1 MRSGRFSRFGLAT
14 ESVRQLETRPA
25 SPRRPRNQLNPKPFL
40 GGSRIVMNGISFARV
55 KQATHSDAVTPR
67 TAPPMHQAVSTPVT
81 APVTAKQ
88 RRARRKK
95 QIIYGSIA
103 LVVLWIA
110 AWVLWSKRE
119 KPIPVTTET
128 AIRKT
133 IVQTVSATGK
143 IQPEVEVK
151 ISPEVAGEI
160 IELPVDDGLRV
171 KKGDLLVKI
180 KPDSYKALLEQQE
193 AAISAA
199 KATNLQQ
206 KATMMK
212 TEHDL
217 KRAED
222 LFNKKLISEQE
233 YNGGQAAYDVAKN
246 TYESSL
252 HEIERAEASS
262 SQARDQL
269 SKTTIYSPLDGTV
282 TVLNS
287 KLGERLVATG
297 QFAGTE
303 VMRVAD
309 RTHMQAIVDV
319 NENDVVNV
327 KLGDIANVKIDAYG
341 DHKFKGTV
349 AQIGNTGKTT
359 GSGTQEE
366 VTNFEVKINLER
378 EDVLLRPGLSCTAD
392 IETNIVKDTVAVPM
406 QAVTIRTGDS
416 NLSPE
421 EIEKKRLKSAARDK
435 GDNNADYVNERQE
448 KAAQKEER
456 EKLMKVV
463 FLKKGGKAQS
473 VKVTTGI
480 SDDTY
485 MEIKSGL
492 QPGEEVI
499 SGSYSAISRKLKDGA
514 KVAYDKEATK

>member
-1 MRSGRFSRFGLAT
+1 
-14 ESVRQLETRPA
+14 
-25 SPRRPRNQLNPKPFL
+25 
-40 GGSRIVMNGISFARV
+40 
-55 KQATHSDAVTPR
+55 
-67 TAPPMHQAVSTPVT
+67 MHQALAAPET
-81 APVTAKQ
+81 APKVERK
-88 RRARRKK
+88 RRSTRKR
-95 QIIYGSIA
+95 QIIIGA
-103 LVVLWIA
+103 VGFLVLWLI
-110 AWVLWSKRE
+110 VSILLSKRE
-119 KPIPVTTET
+119 KPIPVTTEK
-128 AIRKT
+128 AVRKT
-133 IVQTVSATGK
+133 ILQTVSATGK
-143 IQPEVEVK
+143 VQPETEVK

-160 IELPVDDGLRV
+160 IELPVADGMGI

-206 KATMMK
+206 KATMLK
-212 TEHDL
+212 TEQDL

-222 LFNKKLISEQE
+222 MYAKKTISIQE
-233 YNGGQAAYDVAKN
+233 YNNAQAASDVAKN
-246 TYESSL
+246 TFESSL
-252 HEIERAEASS
+252 HEIERAQAGS

-269 SKTTIYSPLDGTV
+269 SKTTVYSPINGTV
-282 TVLNS
+282 TILNS
-287 KLGERLVATG
+287 KLGERIVATG

-309 RTHMQAIVDV
+309 LSRMQAVIDV
-319 NENDVVNV
+319 NENDVPNV
-327 KLGDIANVKIDAYG
+327 KIGDKANVKIDAYG
-341 DHKFKGTV
+341 DRKFRGTV

-392 IETNIVKDTVAVPM
+392 IETNMVKDAVGVPM

-421 EIEKKRLKSAARDK
+421 EIEKKKLKSAARDK

-448 KAAQKEER
+448 KAAQREER
-456 EKLMKVV
+456 EKLAKVV
-463 FLKKGGKAQS
+463 FLKRGGKAQS

-485 MEIKSGL
+485 MEIKTGV
-492 QPGEEVI
+492 QPGDEVI

-514 KVAYDKEATK
+514 KVTYDKEATK

>member
-1 MRSGRFSRFGLAT
+1 
-14 ESVRQLETRPA
+14 
-25 SPRRPRNQLNPKPFL
+25 
-40 GGSRIVMNGISFARV
+40 
-55 KQATHSDAVTPR
+55 
-67 TAPPMHQAVSTPVT
+67 MHQILRKRPI
-81 APVTAKQ
+81 APDVAKK
-88 RRARRKK
+88 RRSRRRRY
-95 QIIYGSIA
+95 ILFGSVG
-103 LVVLWIA
+103 VVLLLIIIS
-110 AWVLWSKRE
+110 VIVSKRE
-119 KPIPVTTET
+119 KPIPVTTEKSV
-128 AIRKT
+128 RKT
-133 IVQTVSATGK
+133 ILQTVSATGK
-143 IQPEVEVK
+143 VQPETEVK

-160 IELPVDDGLRV
+160 IDLPVEDGMPV
-171 KKGDLLVKI
+171 KKGDLLVRI
-180 KPDSYKALLEQQE
+180 KPESYKALLEQQE

-212 TEHDL
+212 TEQDL
-217 KRAED
+217 KRAD
-222 LFNKKLISEQE
+222 DMFAKKTISIQE
-233 YNGGQAAYDVAKN
+233 YNAAQAAYDVAKN

-252 HEIERAEASS
+252 HEIERAQAGS

-269 SKTTIYSPLDGTV
+269 SKTTVYSPINGTV
-282 TVLNS
+282 TILNS
-287 KLGERLVATG
+287 KLGERIVATG

-309 RTHMQAIVDV
+309 LSRMQAVIDV
-319 NENDVVNV
+319 NENDVPNV
-327 KLGDIANVKIDAYG
+327 KIGDKANVKIDAYG
-341 DHKFKGTV
+341 DRKFRGTV

-392 IETNIVKDTVAVPM
+392 IETNMVKDAVGVPM

-421 EIEKKRLKSAARDK
+421 EVEQRKLKSAARDK

-448 KAAQKEER
+448 KAAQREER
-456 EKLMKVV
+456 EKLAKVV
-463 FLKKGGKAQS
+463 FLKRGGKAQS

-485 MEIKSGL
+485 MEIKTGV
-492 QPGEEVI
+492 QPGDEVI

-514 KVAYDKEATK
+514 KLTYDKEAIK

>member
-1 MRSGRFSRFGLAT
+1 
-14 ESVRQLETRPA
+14 
-25 SPRRPRNQLNPKPFL
+25 
-40 GGSRIVMNGISFARV
+40 
-55 KQATHSDAVTPR
+55 
-67 TAPPMHQAVSTPVT
+67 MHQALATPEAVAKVERKRRST
-81 APVTAKQ
+81 
-88 RRARRKK
+88 RKR
-95 QIIYGSIA
+95 QIIIGVIGSF
-103 LVVLWIA
+103 VLWLI
-110 AWVLWSKRE
+110 VSILLSKRE
-119 KPIPVTTET
+119 KPIPVTTEK
-128 AIRKT
+128 AVRKT
-133 IVQTVSATGK
+133 ILQTVSATGK
-143 IQPEVEVK
+143 VQPETEVK

-160 IELPVDDGLRV
+160 IDLPVADGMGI
-171 KKGDLLVKI
+171 KKGDLLVRI

-193 AAISAA
+193 AAISSA

-206 KATMMK
+206 KATMLK
-212 TEHDL
+212 CEQDL

-222 LFNKKLISEQE
+222 MYAKKTISIQE
-233 YNGGQAAYDVAKN
+233 YNNAQAASDVAKN

-252 HEIERAEASS
+252 HEIERAQAGS

-269 SKTTIYSPLDGTV
+269 SKTTVYSPINGTV
-282 TVLNS
+282 TILNS
-287 KLGERLVATG
+287 KLGERIVATG

-309 RTHMQAIVDV
+309 LSRMQAVIDV
-319 NENDVVNV
+319 NENDVPNV
-327 KLGDIANVKIDAYG
+327 KIDDKANVKIDAYG
-341 DHKFKGTV
+341 DRKFKGTV

-392 IETNIVKDTVAVPM
+392 IETNMVKNAVAVPM

-421 EIEKKRLKSAARDK
+421 EIEKKKMKSAAREK

-448 KAAQKEER
+448 KAAQREER
-456 EKLMKVV
+456 EKLAKVV

-473 VKVTTGI
+473 AKVTTGI

-485 MEIKSGL
+485 MEIKTGI
-492 QPGEEVI
+492 QPGDEVI

-514 KVAYDKEATK
+514 KVTYDKEATK

>member
-1 MRSGRFSRFGLAT
+1 
-14 ESVRQLETRPA
+14 
-25 SPRRPRNQLNPKPFL
+25 
-40 GGSRIVMNGISFARV
+40 MNGISFARV
-55 KQATHSDAVTPR
+55 QQPTDPDAFTPR
-67 TAPPMHQAVSTPVT
+67 TGPAMHQTVSTP
-81 APVTAKQ
+81 APAPLTAKQ

-95 QIIYGSIA
+95 QIIFGSIG
-103 LVVLWIA
+103 LIVLCIVASIIWN
-110 AWVLWSKRE
+110 KRE
-119 KPIPVTTET
+119 KPIPVTTEK

-143 IQPEVEVK
+143 VQPETEVK

-160 IELPVDDGLRV
+160 IELPVDDGKAV
-171 KKGDLLVKI
+171 KKGDLLVRI
-180 KPDSYKALLEQQE
+180 RPDSYKALVEQQE

-206 KATMMK
+206 KATMLK
-212 TEHDL
+212 SEHDL

-222 LFNKKLISEQE
+222 LFGKKLISEQE
-233 YNGGQAAYDVAKN
+233 YNAAEAASDVAKS

-252 HEIERAEASS
+252 HEIERAEAGS

-269 SKTTIYSPLDGTV
+269 SKTTIYSPIDGTV

-287 KLGERLVATG
+287 KQGERLVATG

-309 RTHMQAIVDV
+309 LSHMEARVDV

-327 KLGDIANVKIDAYG
+327 KIGDKAEVKIDAYG
-341 DHKFKGTV
+341 DRKFHGTV
-349 AQIGNTGKTT
+349 YQIANTGKTT
-359 GSGTQEE
+359 GTGTQEE
-366 VTNFEVKINLER
+366 VTNFEVKIR
-378 EDVLLRPGLSCTAD
+378 IEDTDVTLKPALSCTAE
-392 IETNIVKDTVAVPM
+392 IHTNEVKDVVAVPM
-406 QAVTIRTGDS
+406 QAVTIRTGES

-421 EIEKKRLKSAARDK
+421 EIEKKKQKVAQRDK
-435 GDNNADYVNERQE
+435 SDNNAEFVNERAE

-456 EKLMKVV
+456 EKVFKVV
-463 FLKKGGKAQS
+463 FLKKGNKALV

-485 MEIKSGL
+485 TEIKNGI
-492 QPGEEVI
+492 QPGDEVI
-499 SGSYSAISRKLKDGA
+499 SGSYSVISRKLKDGA
-514 KVAYDKEATK
+514 KVTLDKEGMK